1 MTTEHR
7 SGVWVWRLLS
17 RALAWRGTHSG
28 VVAAA
33 LDAGLMTA
41 CWHLGYLFRMG
52 VERWQPARPWYDD
65 YVLLVLVVVHLALL
79 MVSGIY
85 RMPWRYFG
93 FPELARIFAVVV
105 GVGIL
110 SGAVVVGAGL
120 SGVARSVL
128 VLHPVFCIVALS
140 MWRMLVRLLWERSQ
154 AEVNAPQNVQNLAVV
169 LGAQEATAGLLK
181 SIAQDSRWKVTAVFD
196 DQPACAAL
204 RALGVSVAGR
214 FDDALHS
221 RQLAQAQYVFVAVPA
236 ARADDLRRAEDVAR
250 RAGKTVIRLPE
261 AGEAEA
267 PQMASLR
274 TLEG

>member
-1 MTTEHR
+1 MM
-7 SGVWVWRLLS
+7 
-17 RALAWRGTHSG
+17 
-28 VVAAA
+28 AAV
-33 LDAGLMTA
+33 LDAGLITL

-65 YVLLVLVVVHLALL
+65 YVLLVLVAVHVALL
-79 MVSGIY
+79 VASGIY

-105 GVGIL
+105 GVGL
-110 SGAVVVGAGL
+110 VSGAVVVSAGL

-169 LGAQEATAGLLK
+169 LGAQEATAALLN
-181 SIAQDSRWKVTAVFD
+181 SIAEDPHWKVTAVFD
-196 DQPACAAL
+196 DQPACAGL
-204 RALGVSVAGR
+204 RTLGVQVAGGLE
-214 FDDALHS
+214 DAIRS

-236 ARADDLRRAEDVAR
+236 ARPEDVRRAEEVAR
-250 RAGKTVIRLPE
+250 RAGKTVIRLP
-261 AGEAEA
+261 
-267 PQMASLR
+267 
-274 TLEG
+274 